1 MKRFFSQYWALL
13 IPVVILLI
21 ALLFLMRNPTGG
33 DGSFLGMADAE
44 YVDVAAEFP
53 GRLDT
58 LLVHQGDTVKKGQLL
73 GVLRTTEINA
83 IRKQAEAAIEAASSQ
98 LKLLQKGARPEIIQN
113 AGNIYHIAQEQ
124 YDLAQKTYQRMERLY
139 NDSVVSGTEKDL
151 IYFKYQAAKKEME
164 ITRLNREMLE
174 KGTQPEIIQTAA
186 AILKQA
192 EQGYELTKALTDN
205 TRVYAPADGII
216 SSLVIHEGEIVSI
229 GYPMMTLQK
238 KASYFFRF
246 NIRQDKAAALP
257 LGGKARVKVP
267 GCRPEEFAVYVS
279 SVAPSLEFANWVPV
293 KEKGKFEL
301 RTFTIQCKPEDLTAI
316 QGLRPGMTAALIL
329 P

>member
-1 MKRFFSQYWALL
+1 MKRFLSQYWALL
-13 IPVVILLI
+13 IPVIILLV
-21 ALLFLMRNPTGG
+21 AVLFLIRNPASQDNT
-33 DGSFLGMADAE
+33 FIGMVDAA

-53 GRLDT
+53 GRLDS
-58 LLVHQGDTVKKGQLL
+58 LLVEQGDTVQQGQLL

-83 IRKQAEAAIEAASSQ
+83 IRRQAEAAIEAASSQ
-98 LKLLQKGARPEIIQN
+98 VKLLEKGARPEVIRN
-113 AGNIYHIAQEQ
+113 AGNLYKIAQDQ

-139 NDSVVSGTEKDL
+139 NDSVVSGTEKDI
-151 IYFKYQAAKKEME
+151 IYFKYQAARKEME
-164 ITRLNREMLE
+164 IARLNQEMLK
-174 KGTQPEIIQTAA
+174 KGTQPEIIQTAT

-205 TRVYAPADGII
+205 TRIYAPASGII

-238 KASYFFRF
+238 NMSYFIRF

-257 LGGKARVKVP
+257 LGAKARVRVP
-267 GCRPEEFAVYVS
+267 GCEPEIFDAVVS
-279 SVAPSLEFANWVPV
+279 AVSPSLEFANWVPV
-293 KEKGKFEL
+293 KEKGSFEL
-301 RTFTIQCKPEDLTAI
+301 RTFTIELKPVNSSAI
-316 QGLRPGMTAALIL
+316 RGLRPGMTASLQM

>member
-1 MKRFFSQYWALL
+1 MKKFLSQYWALL
-13 IPVVILLI
+13 IPVIILLI
-21 ALLFLMRNPTGG
+21 AVLFLLRGPSPREGT
-33 DGSFLGMADAE
+33 FIGMVDAA

-53 GRLDT
+53 GRLDS
-58 LLVHQGDTVKKGQLL
+58 LLVQQGDTVQQGQLL

-98 LKLLQKGARPEIIQN
+98 VKLLEKGARPEVIAN
-113 AGNIYHIAQEQ
+113 AGNLYKIAQDQ
-124 YDLAQKTYQRMERLY
+124 FDLAQKTYRRMERLY
-139 NDSVVSGTEKDL
+139 NDSVVSGTEKDI

-164 ITRLNREMLE
+164 IARLNQEMLE

-205 TRVYAPADGII
+205 TRIHAPADGII

-238 KASYFFRF
+238 NSSYFLRF

-257 LGGKARVKVP
+257 LGAKTRVRVP
-267 GCRPEEFAVYVS
+267 GCEPEEFEACVS
-279 SVAPSLEFANWVPV
+279 AVAPSLEFANWVPV
-293 KEKGKFEL
+293 KDKGAFEL
-301 RTFTIQCKPEDLTAI
+301 RTFTIELKPVNVTAI
-316 QGLRPGMTAALIL
+316 RGLRPGMTASLQI